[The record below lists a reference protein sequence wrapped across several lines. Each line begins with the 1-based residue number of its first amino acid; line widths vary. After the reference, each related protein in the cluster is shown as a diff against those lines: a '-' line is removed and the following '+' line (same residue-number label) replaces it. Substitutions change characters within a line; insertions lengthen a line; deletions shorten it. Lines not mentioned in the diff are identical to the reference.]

1 MSLQILVTDDDLKIQ
16 RLIKDCLELQ
26 GYSVMLADDG
36 EEALY
41 LAQKYH
47 PHLLISD
54 IKMPH
59 KDGFHLVRELRQIP
73 QFRLLPVVLL
83 TNQDNTEA
91 KISGYQAGCDV
102 YLPKPFQPMELT
114 AIVRHL
120 LERSQV
126 INAERLFPE
135 TENYHN
141 SNNTYHDDSSFSK
154 ESLTNREKEVL
165 YFVIKGYSNLKIA
178 ESLYLSPKTIE
189 KYVANLLKKTDSHN
203 RTELVSFAFKN
214 NLVEEQ
220 K

>member
-26 GYSVMLADDG
+26 GYSVLLADNG
-36 EEALY
+36 EEALS

-59 KDGFHLVRELRQIP
+59 KDGYNLVRELRQIP

-91 KISGYQAGCDV
+91 KINGYQAGCDV

-126 INAERLFPE
+126 IHTERLFPE
-135 TENYHN
+135 NQQQINNY
-141 SNNTYHDDSSFSK
+141 SSSLTIK
-154 ESLTNREKEVL
+154 LTNRERQVL
-165 YFVIKGYSNLKIA
+165 SLVIEGCSNLGIA
-178 ESLYLSPKTIE
+178 ESLYLSPKTVE
-189 KYVANLLKKTDSHN
+189 KYVANLLKKTESHN
-203 RTELVSFAFKN
+203 RTELVTFAFKN
-214 NLVEEQ
+214 NLVEE
-220 K
+220 